1 MEEKIYSWFV
11 KKGNVLIHGNKF
23 HVSLQLNAED
33 EEYCVLTKS
42 DAEELID
49 LLTAIATQIWED
61 TAYVKE
67 VYTKQLYKITE
78 DDSYVWETEG
88 SKLLLRYSEKEQG
101 VTMKSA
107 ENTSLNIELNQ
118 IVEIIQILELLN
130 NR

>member
-11 KKGNVLIHGNKF
+11 KKGNVLIHRNKF

-33 EEYCVLTKS
+33 EEYCVLIKS